1 MIDEESVTVQGY
13 WRLDVRLVSA
23 DIVAGFFDMVLGDL
37 EVRLRHSNIPFQGQR
52 CTFPRTLTRQPRW
65 ILSCMLTE
73 LSTETRCVFLFEFV
87 QNDEAVEV

>member
-37 EVRLRHSNIPFQGQR
+37 EVRLRHSNIPFQAKAVHFLGR
-52 CTFPRTLTRQPRW
+52 SPGD
-65 ILSCMLTE
+65 
-73 LSTETRCVFLFEFV
+73 CVGFYL
-87 QNDEAVEV
+87 AC

>member
-37 EVRLRHSNIPFQGQR
+37 EVRLRHSNIPFQ
-52 CTFPRTLTRQPRW
+52 
-65 ILSCMLTE
+65 
-73 LSTETRCVFLFEFV
+73 
-87 QNDEAVEV
+87 A